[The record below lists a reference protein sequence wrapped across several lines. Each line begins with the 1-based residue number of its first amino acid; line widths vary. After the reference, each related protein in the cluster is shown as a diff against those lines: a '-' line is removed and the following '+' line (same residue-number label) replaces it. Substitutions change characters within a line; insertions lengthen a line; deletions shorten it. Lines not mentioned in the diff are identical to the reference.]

1 MEEAAASTVQ
11 GIPKPAPRRLI
22 SKTGVQT
29 EIAFHHQAPN
39 HREYD
44 KYKEE
49 EHDNDTKD
57 PSASSNGQ
65 WLKRKWFVENKS
77 VGNDQTKTDFYN
89 CS

>member
-1 MEEAAASTVQ
+1 MDAAAVE

-22 SKTGVQT
+22 STGVQT
-29 EIAFHHQAPN
+29 EIALHHQAPY
-39 HREYD
+39 HREYN

-57 PSASSNGQ
+57 PSASSNPSLAKESGD
-65 WLKRKWFVENKS
+65 LGEKKS
-77 VGNDQTKTDFYN
+77 VGNDRTKTDSYN